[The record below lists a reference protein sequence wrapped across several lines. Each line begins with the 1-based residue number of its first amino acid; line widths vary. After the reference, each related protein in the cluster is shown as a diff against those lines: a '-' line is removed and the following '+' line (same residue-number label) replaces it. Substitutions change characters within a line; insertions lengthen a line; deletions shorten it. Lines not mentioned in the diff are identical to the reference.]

1 MWFHMEKM
9 DHPICCILT
18 SIKGGISAITPLLR
32 ITLYIAQKEKPLQS
46 YTDETELQ
54 TENGVKISTAYKNT
68 DGYKVMIWVPSL
80 QLPER
85 QRVNLSLDGNSNF
98 VSFTIDRLNVVKKT
112 HVWRRVILFTY
123 SSWLHTTS
131 KTWEFYFHETT
142 RNNKRWQFISWCYDF
157 FIITLQELLILT
169 LTPWWPRW

>member
-32 ITLYIAQKEKPLQS
+32 ITLYIAEKEKPLQS

-68 DGYKVMIWVPSL
+68 DGYKVMI
-80 QLPER
+80 
-85 QRVNLSLDGNSNF
+85 
-98 VSFTIDRLNVVKKT
+98 
-112 HVWRRVILFTY
+112 
-123 SSWLHTTS
+123 
-131 KTWEFYFHETT
+131 
-142 RNNKRWQFISWCYDF
+142 
-157 FIITLQELLILT
+157 
-169 LTPWWPRW
+169 